1 MTANRVFILALLF
14 PAAFLTSGVGAQP
27 ASMTKAVVGEKIRQ
41 VEDGVDKF
49 RDYLGKK
56 GENAKSAA
64 SSAQAQGRQAKR
76 RTPTE
81 SQTATATAKKDELN
95 DALDDLNRSTNRLR
109 RKFDPT
115 DKWQETRPQVEKV
128 LDDGRRINQAV
139 ARGNYGSE
147 VARLWA
153 TLRNA
158 INDLA
163 RAYGLTPLGA

>member
-1 MTANRVFILALLF
+1 
-14 PAAFLTSGVGAQP
+14 
-27 ASMTKAVVGEKIRQ
+27 VVGEKIRQ

-49 RDYLGKK
+49 RDYLKK
-56 GENAKSAA
+56 RGENAQSAA
-64 SSAQAQGRQAKR
+64 SSSQAQTRKAKR
-76 RTPTE
+76 GTPTD
-81 SQTATATAKKDELN
+81 SQKATATAKKDELS

-163 RAYGLTPLGA
+163 RAYGLTPLGV